1 MRISAKSWAAY
12 VDKLSRIN
20 TTAANMMQAY
30 VDANGIEDAE
40 ALIDYAHALVT
51 KYGEA
56 SGALACE
63 MYDAIAVASGK
74 ALPAAEMAALPE
86 RWETA
91 KAVQGTIKNKDNTV
105 PATVGRMVK
114 QEAAD
119 TTLQNAERDQAYF
132 AWIPTGDTCAFCLTL
147 ASRGWQKMSK
157 RALKNGHAEHI
168 HANCDCE
175 YAISFDKNPQ
185 VEGYDP
191 QRYREIYDNAEGS
204 TPREKIDAIRR
215 VQYAA
220 QTGKTAALAKSK
232 KLEIAGVP
240 VERNEILFSF
250 SNGASGTTPQRAA
263 IEYKLQDGTRFVFPE
278 VYDPALQTMTPEK
291 AIELWQEV
299 PEEVRAKAQKTI
311 AFVDYEN
318 PMDSYW
324 RKQYKY
330 FTRSYATGGDE
341 ITFYRYE
348 AAHKDEY
355 VIRSYCHE
363 AGHFVDKTNAS
374 AGVWYSDAKEWT
386 DAMRDDMITS
396 GKASPTAYGE
406 NSNAEDFAESVAE
419 YIRDW
424 TRFRKDFPKRA
435 EILDVLFGIGH

>member
-30 VDANGIEDAE
+30 IDANGMEDAE

-63 MYDAIAVASGK
+63 MYDAIAITSGK

-204 TPREKIDAIRR
+204 TSKEKINALRRAQYDLNGSDVIEVQHTEQFLALEETAIANKIKKEPVRQLTSTLTDDEIIQKIGGGDRTKGSCSSLALSYAGNKNGIDVTDFRGGNSQAMFARTSNIMQFVTLADGQTVMNYNGITGAQEALAMMEQGKQYYFFAGQHAAIVRR
-215 VQYAA
+215 TGNAFEYLEL
-220 QTGKTAALAKSK
+220 QTVSNNGWHELTTAALRDRFGVKRSRTSYGV
-232 KLEIAGVP
+232 KLQMRAGFFDIANMGDHTG
-240 VERNEILFSF
+240 EFSEILGYINTAASEVMA
-250 SNGASGTTPQRAA
+250 GAGG
-263 IEYKLQDGTRFVFPE
+263 Y
-278 VYDPALQTMTPEK
+278 
-291 AIELWQEV
+291 
-299 PEEVRAKAQKTI
+299 AK
-311 AFVDYEN
+311 
-318 PMDSYW
+318 
-324 RKQYKY
+324 
-330 FTRSYATGGDE
+330 
-341 ITFYRYE
+341 
-348 AAHKDEY
+348 
-355 VIRSYCHE
+355 
-363 AGHFVDKTNAS
+363 
-374 AGVWYSDAKEWT
+374 
-386 DAMRDDMITS
+386 
-396 GKASPTAYGE
+396 
-406 NSNAEDFAESVAE
+406 
-419 YIRDW
+419 
-424 TRFRKDFPKRA
+424 
-435 EILDVLFGIGH
+435 